1 MQDGSADMTQTHDT
15 AKNVIDL
22 VSVIAAIGSFL
33 ELLTPIFGLIGAV
46 WTLMRIAEMVTGKP
60 FSELVGR
67 KKPDAS
73 DK

>member
-1 MQDGSADMTQTHDT
+1 MERCADMTQTHDT

-60 FSELVGR
+60 FSEIIGR

-73 DK
+73 NK

>member
-1 MQDGSADMTQTHDT
+1 MTQTHDT

-46 WTLMRIAEMVTGKP
+46 WTLMRIAEMITGKP
-60 FSELVGR
+60 FSELIGR

-73 DK
+73 NK